1 MDDDCDKDTFLKAK
15 LGTKQ
20 RIAQAKLRAAEKRA
34 LEIAARHAEAATTP
48 SPSPLPA
55 SRFIRTSTPS
65 ISNHVP
71 ESIVLLRSPTTEIE
85 RVERTNSIKELS
97 KKIDTAGNAKLQELI
112 TRMIL
117 RCPGAKEIAESFF
130 VSNDVQ
136 SDDEEV
142 VNRGRNHGARQENGE
157 GQNVNHVTH
166 TVDCATSTESNEGRI
181 RGHTLGTQPNSH
193 AQTHVPDQLIDDL
206 NRRQEDDSSALHPA
220 SHPKHNSIFHNSDAP
235 KQLDLQRQNNQS
247 DSMQIEG
254 SIENQAPFNIDGN
267 SQKDNTATVQEESET
282 ALASRTTEK
291 ASSIPMNDA
300 LIENT
305 SDIEISNALDVL
317 PSNITKSRE
326 TSTYYTPSRATPQIP
341 PPEVGENETDTGA
354 NEAPTTDITQLVNDI
369 SAKYI
374 NLARTFGPG
383 KFPFDKLAS
392 IAAET
397 SRHESAK
404 EFSFE
409 SFNNLVDSVRKNIET
424 MQRATANDV
433 APESMRTQS
442 VREVSS
448 DLGSPI
454 PMNANGQELAR
465 NSVSKDGMN
474 LVIQEA
480 MVSAESTD
488 SEEDEYVDLAN
499 IISSHYNC
507 DSCRKPIV
515 LPEGFIVS
523 LENPVPTTCLHCK
536 TRKASGITRR
546 KLGARARSSIS
557 TEVPTSETDNQ
568 SPPDQVGHRGT
579 ENSETPNQLPRTV
592 PDNLGSLSESFSE
605 PFPEQSAEPLPESV
619 PEVLEEPLISVEA
632 EEKDSG
638 GTSQDSGLGE
648 GDDIK
653 YEDREDTIIVEIP
666 AWHSPTGPRVPA
678 SQIPANGQSLSNLG
692 KRKVQK
698 IEGEAVYSS
707 PIGPKQRRGRP
718 LKNYQVII
726 LDSSPASSSSIS
738 TPASNQSTQ
747 GTPTVKKRGRP
758 FGSKSRVKLETWE
771 PNKPMEQTWEPNKP
785 MEHTGETR
793 PISQRMSANKSR
805 KIIQNL
811 FSQPQDFME
820 DSMQDET
827 QHVTREVNPQPRRIR
842 ETPVITRSATG
853 SMIPKSRAA
862 SRRHKPPRPITRPIT
877 IQRDSGSEHVPPQRS
892 ELRPG
897 SASMARTMPDDN
909 IASTSFSGTFSAEM
923 NVEGPATEIPVSRGK
938 QIERTGNL
946 SFSGDQELPQSIVE
960 QGPRMVGG
968 STTSTTIGDE
978 HGNVD
983 DRVTGSLEG
992 DESGVEKEVGSIMRS
1007 MNDKIRT
1014 TFGEGS
1020 NFMKD
1025 PNEIGNESSIS
1036 KERQDKVGDSSAENP
1051 IPAHTQPR
1059 PQMPMYLSNFP
1070 NIENQQPSPIAE
1082 LVPTHTTTTPLIP
1095 NRSQSNTPY
1104 FNPKTF
1110 FTRSFG
1116 PDAMQ
1121 PQTLPPPLPRRRSSQ
1136 GFDPTTSFPRPL
1148 VPDASVP
1155 YPSPHPPP
1163 YRRRPSQGVDMA
1175 GYYTSPVVPNMA
1187 EPHTLPPASRHSSA
1201 FSRSFSSAPN
1211 SGFGNQ
1217 N

>member
-1 MDDDCDKDTFLKAK
+1 MDDDSNKDTFLKAK

-34 LEIAARHAEAATTP
+34 LEVAARHAEAATTP

-55 SRFIRTSTPS
+55 SPFIGTSTPS

-71 ESIVLLRSPTTEIE
+71 ESIALLRSPTTEIE
-85 RVERTNSIKELS
+85 RVEQTNSLKELS
-97 KKIDTAGNAKLQELI
+97 KKIDMAGNSKLQELV
-112 TRMIL
+112 TKMIL
-117 RCPGAKEIAESFF
+117 RCPGAKEVAESFF
-130 VSNDVQ
+130 ASNDVQ

-142 VNRGRNHGARQENGE
+142 VDRGRNHAARQKNG
-157 GQNVNHVTH
+157 GGHNVNHVIQ
-166 TVDCATSTESNEGRI
+166 TVDRATSTESNEGRL
-181 RGHTLGTQPNSH
+181 RGHTLGTQPSFH
-193 AQTHVPDQLIDDL
+193 TQTLVRDQRIDNM

-220 SHPKHNSIFHNSDAP
+220 SHPKHSSIYHNNAP
-235 KQLDLQRQNNQS
+235 KQLDLQRQDNQ

-254 SIENQAPFNIDGN
+254 SIENQDPAKIDGN
-267 SQKDNTATVQEESET
+267 SQKDNTATVQGESET

-291 ASSIPMNDA
+291 ASSIPMNYA
-300 LIENT
+300 LIEDI
-305 SDIEISNALDVL
+305 SDTEISNALDAL
-317 PSNITKSRE
+317 QSNITKSRE
-326 TSTYYTPSRATPQIP
+326 TSTYYTPSGATPQIP
-341 PPEVGENETDTGA
+341 LPGVSENEMGTGA
-354 NEAPTTDITQLVNDI
+354 NEVPTTDITQLVNDI

-383 KFPFDKLAS
+383 NFPFDKLAS
-392 IAAET
+392 IAAES
-397 SRHESAK
+397 SRNESTK

-409 SFNNLVDSVRKNIET
+409 SFNNLVDGVRKNIEK
-424 MQRATANDV
+424 MQRATANNA

-442 VREVSS
+442 VRELSS

-454 PMNANGQELAR
+454 PIDANGQELAR
-465 NSVSKDGMN
+465 SSAPRDGIN
-474 LVIQEA
+474 LGIQEA

-523 LENPVPTTCLHCK
+523 LENPAPTTCLHCK

-546 KLGARARSSIS
+546 KLGARARSIIS

-568 SPPDQVGHRGT
+568 SPPSQVGHRGT

-592 PDNLGSLSESFSE
+592 PDSFEPLSVSFSE
-605 PFPEQSAEPLPESV
+605 PLPEQSPEPLPESV
-619 PEVLEEPLISVEA
+619 LGVLEEPIISVEA
-632 EEKDSG
+632 GEKDSSE
-638 GTSQDSGLGE
+638 TSQDPRLGE

-666 AWHSPTGPRVPA
+666 AWHSPTGRRLPT
-678 SQIPANGQSLSNLG
+678 SQTPANGQSSSSLG

-707 PIGPKQRRGRP
+707 PIGPKRRRGRP
-718 LKNYQVII
+718 LRNYQAIL
-726 LDSSPASSSSIS
+726 LDSSPASSSPVS

-747 GTPTVKKRGRP
+747 VTPAVKKRGRP

-771 PNKPMEQTWEPNKP
+771 PNKQ
-785 MEHTGETR
+785 MEHTSTTR
-793 PISQRMSANKSR
+793 PISQRMSAKKPR
-805 KIIQNL
+805 EIIQNL
-811 FSQPQDFME
+811 FSEPQDFMK
-820 DSMQDET
+820 DFMQDVT
-827 QHVTREVNPQPRRIR
+827 QDVTPEPRRIR
-842 ETPVITRSATG
+842 ETPVITRSVAR
-853 SMIPKSRAA
+853 SMIPNSRAA
-862 SRRHKPPRPITRPIT
+862 SRRNNPPRPITRPIT
-877 IQRDSGSEHVPPQRS
+877 IQQDSGSEHIPPQGP

-897 SASMARTMPDDN
+897 SASMARTMPDEN
-909 IASTSFSGTFSAEM
+909 IASNSFRDTFSAEM
-923 NVEGPATEIPVSRGK
+923 DVEGATEIPVGRRK

-960 QGPRMVGG
+960 QRTRMVGG

-983 DRVTGSLEG
+983 DRITRSLEG
-992 DESGVEKEVGSIMRS
+992 DESGVEREVGSIMRS

-1014 TFGEGS
+1014 SFGEGS
-1020 NFMKD
+1020 SFMRD
-1025 PNEIGNESSIS
+1025 SIEIGNESSIS

-1051 IPAHTQPR
+1051 IPVHTEPR
-1059 PQMPMYLSNFP
+1059 PQMPMYPSRFP
-1070 NIENQQPSPIAE
+1070 IIENQQPSPIAE
-1082 LVPTHTTTTPLIP
+1082 PVPTHTTTTPLIP

-1104 FNPKTF
+1104 FNPTTF
-1110 FTRSFG
+1110 FTRSFS

-1121 PQTLPPPLPRRRSSQ
+1121 PQSLPPPRRRRRHSSQ
-1136 GFDPTTSFPRPL
+1136 VFDSATSFPYPL
-1148 VPDASVP
+1148 VPDAPV
-1155 YPSPHPPP
+1155 PHP
-1163 YRRRPSQGVDMA
+1163 
-1175 GYYTSPVVPNMA
+1175 
-1187 EPHTLPPASRHSSA
+1187 
-1201 FSRSFSSAPN
+1201 
-1211 SGFGNQ
+1211 
-1217 N
+1217 